1 MQTGAVLRERY
12 RIDAL
17 AGAGGMGTVF
27 RALDLATGEPC
38 AVKVLAPGAS
48 PHTRERFVREAA
60 ILANVSD
67 PAIVRYIDHGSDP
80 PFLVMEWV
88 DGESLA
94 ERLRA
99 SGVKPS
105 DALQLAARVVRGL
118 AAVHA
123 AGIVHRDL
131 KPRNVMLPK
140 GSFENAKIVDFGV
153 ARVQTEG
160 RTNTG
165 VRLGTPRY
173 MAPEQIVS
181 SRRVDGR
188 ADIFSVGCV
197 LFEML
202 TGRRVFRGEDEVAVL
217 ARVVIEDA
225 PRVRSIRADIP
236 DALDDLV
243 ARLLARDV
251 KRRPHASE
259 SLASELTDF
268 VRAIE
273 TLPARDRAS
282 AEKDFITLDETPTDF
297 ALSTELTPLPPPSE
311 LPWATVGRDDECARL
326 ATMLAPGAI
335 VGLWG
340 SLGIGKSHVAQV
352 VARRTWQT
360 RGAIV
365 CDLRGATNASVATER
380 IGAELGLFHAASVE
394 DVAVAVAGRGEIVIV
409 LDSCDGAPME
419 SIAIAKRVID
429 EAPSASVLVVSR
441 ERPNLPNAIE
451 LGPLDAASSVALLVA
466 RSRGA
471 AEESR
476 DRAALEAIAERLHHN
491 ALLLTLAASRASVL
505 GMDAIAARLEH
516 PLDMLGSAKTPS
528 YPLPLRAALEGVWE
542 TLSSHE
548 RFVAACIALFPSAA
562 RPEIVSS
569 MAGETDLDARPLDT
583 LEALRD
589 KSLLRPAPRAT
600 LVMDPTLRE
609 LVRSKFSELD
619 TLAMS
624 RARETFAREVITRA
638 TDDARRAREGGD
650 ALGDLVAFEP
660 DVLAAFDVA
669 ASIDDAALVLAGAL
683 ALEPSLVAHGPLDG
697 IASILDRAVE
707 ACDALRES
715 SPASL
720 ARLHAARGRVA
731 TLRGSF
737 DVATESF
744 EVASDFATRAK
755 EPELVASVWLDAGV
769 LHQARGD
776 LAGAE
781 RCYAIVLDGHAGDAS
796 QAEARALGN
805 LGALAH
811 DRVDLDVAYTYY
823 VRAIAVAESIGD
835 ARLLGVFLGNL
846 AVLDRERGRTSD
858 ARQRFVRAV
867 RVLEGAR
874 ERRLVAM
881 TLGNLGMVELE
892 QGRVG
897 AARVAFEQSAELL
910 ATFGD
915 ARSEALAQARFAA
928 ARAMEGDASAAEA
941 ALARGERLASHDART
956 LALVKFFRAFP
967 ESARAMK
974 GDESSSAFAERVR
987 ARIASASALLQSD
1000 DDARGALRIL
1010 ERWAKSVV

>member
-1 MQTGAVLRERY
+1 
-12 RIDAL
+12 
-17 AGAGGMGTVF
+17 MGTVF

-38 AVKVLAPGAS
+38 AVKLLAPNAS
-48 PHTRERFVREAA
+48 EHTRERFVREAA
-60 ILANVSD
+60 VLANVSD
-67 PAIVRYIDHGSDP
+67 PAIVRYVDHGSDP

-99 SGVKPS
+99 GGVKPS
-105 DALQLAARVVRGL
+105 DALALTARVVRGL

-123 AGIVHRDL
+123 LGVVHRDV
-131 KPRNVMLPK
+131 KPRNVMLPR

-153 ARVQTEG
+153 ARVRTEG
-160 RTNTG
+160 ATTTG

-173 MAPEQIVS
+173 MAPNKIVS

-188 ADIFSVGCV
+188 ADIFSLGCV

-202 TGRRVFRGEDEVAVL
+202 TGRRAFRGDDEVAVL

-225 PRVRSIRADIP
+225 PRVRSVRTDVP

-251 KRRPHASE
+251 KLRPHANE
-259 SLASELTDF
+259 LLATEIADLARTLDS
-268 VRAIE
+268 
-273 TLPARDRAS
+273 LPAVDAS
-282 AEKDFITLDETPTDF
+282 AEKDRVTLDETPTDF

-311 LPWATVGRDDECARL
+311 LPWETVGRDEER
-326 ATMLAPGAI
+326 ATLGALLAPGAI

-340 SLGIGKSHVAQV
+340 SLGIGKSHVAQDI
-352 VARRTWQT
+352 ARRAWRT
-360 RGAIV
+360 RGAVV
-365 CDLRGATNASVATER
+365 CDLRGATSEAMVIER
-380 IGAELGLFHAASVE
+380 LGAELGLVHAASVE
-394 DVAVAVAGRGEIVIV
+394 DVAVAVAGRGEILLV
-409 LDSCDGAPME
+409 LDACEGVPAE
-419 SIAIAKRVID
+419 TIAIAKRVID
-429 EAPSASVLVVSR
+429 EASRASVLIVSR
-441 ERPNLPNAIE
+441 ERPNVASTME
-451 LGPLDAASSVALLVA
+451 LGPLDAPSSVALLVA

-471 AEESR
+471 ADAER
-476 DRAALEAIAERLHHN
+476 DRAALETIADRLHHH

-505 GMDAIAARLEH
+505 GMAAIAARLEH
-516 PLDMLGSAKTPS
+516 PLDVLGSAKTPS

-542 TLSSHE
+542 TLSPRE
-548 RFVAACIALFPSAA
+548 RFVAACIALFPSSA
-562 RPEIVSS
+562 RPEIVLS
-569 MAGETDLDARPLDT
+569 MADAGDASALDA

-609 LVRSKFSELD
+609 LVRSKVSELD
-619 TLAMS
+619 ALAMAHA
-624 RARETFAREVITRA
+624 RATFAREVIARA
-638 TDDARRAREGGD
+638 ADDARRAREGAD
-650 ALGDLVAFEP
+650 ALGELLAFEP

-669 ASIDDAALVLAGAL
+669 ASLDDAPLVVRGAL
-683 ALEPSLVAHGPLDG
+683 ALEPSLVAHGPLDR
-697 IASILDRAVE
+697 IASILDRTVA
-707 ACDALRES
+707 ASDALAES
-715 SPASL
+715 SPAAL
-720 ARLHAARGRVA
+720 ARVHAARGRVA
-731 TLRGSF
+731 TLRGAF
-737 DVATESF
+737 DVASSWFNTARG
-744 EVASDFATRAK
+744 VATRANDT
-755 EPELVASVWLDAGV
+755 ELVASVWLDAGV

-776 LAGAE
+776 LSGAE
-781 RCYAIVLDGHAGDAS
+781 RCYAHVLEDHAGEAS
-796 QAEARALGN
+796 RAEARALGN

-811 DRVDLDVAYTYY
+811 DRLDLDAAYTYY

-846 AVLDRERGRTSD
+846 AVLDRERGRATD
-858 ARQRFVRAV
+858 ARQRFVRAL

-892 QGRVG
+892 QGRVT

-915 ARSEALAQARFAA
+915 ARSEALAQPRFAA
-928 ARAMEGDASAAEA
+928 ARAMDGDAPAAEE
-941 ALARGERLASHDART
+941 ALARAERLASHDART
-956 LALVKFFRAFP
+956 LALVKFLRAFP
-967 ESARAMK
+967 GAARAMK
-974 GDESSSAFAERVR
+974 GDESASAFAERVR
-987 ARIASASALLQSD
+987 ARIASASALLRSD